1 MARINVEDHKKAIF
15 TLNGIPPFEEEMTF
29 YYDESGN
36 CRKFSLTDAGFNN
49 TDALKG
55 DFVLAGVAHEGRS
68 FDIDVPSLYAA
79 LDYKEG
85 QKELKFKHLFHN
97 SKDFQSFIGSKR
109 ATGFL
114 EWLIRSGLYIH
125 YSALNNLY
133 YSLVDIVDSLWE
145 THPQWLM
152 YMWDIKGALYDFV
165 IEHQDEVIDI
175 FIRHTY
181 PNVKDVSTFCN
192 EICSLIWGYNDDSE
206 YDPGFFLELLRQM
219 LKTAGKLDKLI
230 FVQDNE
236 PFMLIQE
243 YYIFYTERCEI
254 FSKSHHIF
262 DEELTVQKQM
272 SNLELYENDIHLS
285 NWQFV
290 KSHENIYVQVS
301 DLIAGLLR
309 KLFLFLD
316 ENPLTDIISIAM
328 KLKDAQ
334 VKNFTLLWMLIRKS
348 DEKSPLFIK
357 NTNSQKNVQERMLK
371 LQLLGVSNKESLE
384 SVGTI
389 LYLTQPL
396 FFFPLFQFLWLQRAN
411 TGFGLAEGA
420 AEFLAGTIIVGGLA
434 ILVHSQPGRAGRYWR
449 PASCHLTWCRFFMS
463 AVASK

>member
-1 MARINVEDHKKAIF
+1 M
-15 TLNGIPPFEEEMTF
+15 
-29 YYDESGN
+29 
-36 CRKFSLTDAGFNN
+36 
-49 TDALKG
+49 
-55 DFVLAGVAHEGRS
+55 
-68 FDIDVPSLYAA
+68 
-79 LDYKEG
+79 
-85 QKELKFKHLFHN
+85 
-97 SKDFQSFIGSKR
+97 
-109 ATGFL
+109 
-114 EWLIRSGLYIH
+114 
-125 YSALNNLY
+125 
-133 YSLVDIVDSLWE
+133 
-145 THPQWLM
+145 
-152 YMWDIKGALYDFV
+152 

-371 LQLLGVSNKESLE
+371 LQLLGVSNKESL
-384 SVGTI
+384 
-389 LYLTQPL
+389 
-396 FFFPLFQFLWLQRAN
+396 
-411 TGFGLAEGA
+411 
-420 AEFLAGTIIVGGLA
+420 
-434 ILVHSQPGRAGRYWR
+434 
-449 PASCHLTWCRFFMS
+449 
-463 AVASK
+463 

>member
-1 MARINVEDHKKAIF
+1 MARINVEDQKKAIF
-15 TLNGIPPFEEEMTF
+15 DLNGIPPFEEVMTF

-36 CRKFSLTDAGFNN
+36 CRKFSLTDTGFNN
-49 TDALKG
+49 IDALKG
-55 DFVLAGVAHEGRS
+55 DFVLAGVTHEGRS
-68 FDIDVPSLYAA
+68 FDIDVPSLYSV

-97 SKDFQSFIGSKR
+97 SKDFLSFIDSKR

-114 EWLIRSGLYIH
+114 EWLQKSGLYIH

-133 YSLVDIVDSLWE
+133 YSLVDIVDSLWG
-145 THPQWLM
+145 THPQCIM
-152 YMWDIKGALYDFV
+152 YMWEIKGALYDFV
-165 IEHQDEVIDI
+165 IEHQDEIIDI

-181 PNVKDVSTFCN
+181 PDVKDASAFCN
-192 EICSLIWGYNDDSE
+192 ELCYLIWEYNDDNE

-262 DEELTVQKQM
+262 DEELTVQKQI
-272 SNLELYENDIHLS
+272 SDLELYEDGVQLN

-290 KSHENIYVQVS
+290 KSHENIYVQIS

-309 KLFLFLD
+309 KLFMFLD
-316 ENPLTDIISIAM
+316 KHSLTDIVSIAM
-328 KLKDAQ
+328 KLNDTQ
-334 VKNFTLLWMLIRKS
+334 IKNFTILWMLISKS

-357 NTNSQKNVQERMLK
+357 NANSQKNVQERMLK
-371 LQLLGVSNKESLE
+371 LQLLGVSNNKLKKEVPNNEL
-384 SVGTI
+384 
-389 LYLTQPL
+389 
-396 FFFPLFQFLWLQRAN
+396 
-411 TGFGLAEGA
+411 
-420 AEFLAGTIIVGGLA
+420 
-434 ILVHSQPGRAGRYWR
+434 
-449 PASCHLTWCRFFMS
+449 
-463 AVASK
+463 

>member
-1 MARINVEDHKKAIF
+1 MTKINVEDQKKVVF
-15 TLNGIPPFEEEMTF
+15 DLSGIPPFEEEMTF

-36 CRKFSLTDAGFNN
+36 CRKFSLTDTGFNN
-49 TDALKG
+49 IDALKG
-55 DFVLAGVAHEGRS
+55 DFVLAGVTHEGRS
-68 FDIDVPSLYAA
+68 FDIDVPSLYSV

-97 SKDFQSFIGSKR
+97 SKDFLSFMGSKR

-114 EWLIRSGLYIH
+114 EWLSKSGLYIH

-145 THPQWLM
+145 THPQCIM
-152 YMWDIKGALYDFV
+152 YMWEIKGALYDFV
-165 IEHQDEVIDI
+165 IDHQDEVVDI

-181 PNVKDVSTFCN
+181 PDVKDASAFCN
-192 EICSLIWGYNDDSE
+192 ELCYLIWEYNDDNE

-219 LKTAGKLDKLI
+219 LKTAGKLDELI

-262 DEELTVQKQM
+262 DEELTVQKQI
-272 SNLELYENDIHLS
+272 SDLELYEDGVQLN

-309 KLFLFLD
+309 KLFMFLD
-316 ENPLTDIISIAM
+316 EHSLTDIVSIAM
-328 KLKDAQ
+328 KLNDTQ
-334 VKNFTLLWMLIRKS
+334 IKNFTILSMLISKS

-357 NTNSQKNVQERMLK
+357 NANSPKNVQERMTK
-371 LQLLGVSNKESLE
+371 LQFLGIANNNLKKEVPNNEL
-384 SVGTI
+384 
-389 LYLTQPL
+389 
-396 FFFPLFQFLWLQRAN
+396 
-411 TGFGLAEGA
+411 
-420 AEFLAGTIIVGGLA
+420 
-434 ILVHSQPGRAGRYWR
+434 
-449 PASCHLTWCRFFMS
+449 
-463 AVASK
+463 

>member
-1 MARINVEDHKKAIF
+1 MVGINVEDQKKAILD
-15 TLNGIPPFEEEMTF
+15 LNGIPPFEEEMTF

-36 CRKFSLTDAGFNN
+36 CRKFSLTEKGFNN
-49 TDALKG
+49 IDALKG

-114 EWLIRSGLYIH
+114 EWLSKSGLYIH

-133 YSLVDIVDSLWE
+133 YSLVDIVDSLWK
-145 THPQWLM
+145 THPQCIM

-165 IEHQDEVIDI
+165 IEHKDEVIDI

-181 PNVKDVSTFCN
+181 PDVKDASVFCD
-192 EICSLIWGYNDDSE
+192 ELCYLIWEYNDDSK
-206 YDPGFFLELLRQM
+206 YNPGFFLELLSQM
-219 LKTAGKLDKLI
+219 LKTAGKLGELI

-243 YYIFYTERCEI
+243 YYLFYTERCEI
-254 FSKSHHIF
+254 FSKSNHIF
-262 DEELTVQKQM
+262 DEEPTVQKQM
-272 SNLELYENDIHLS
+272 SNLELYENGIQLN
-285 NWQFV
+285 NWRFV

-309 KLFLFLD
+309 KMFMFLD
-316 ENPLTDIISIAM
+316 ENSLNDIVSIST
-328 KLKDAQ
+328 KLNDTQ
-334 VKNFTLLWMLIRKS
+334 IKNFTLLWVLISKS

-357 NTNSQKNVQERMLK
+357 NVNSQKNAQERMLK
-371 LQLLGVSNKESLE
+371 LQFLGVSNNKLE
-384 SVGTI
+384 
-389 LYLTQPL
+389 
-396 FFFPLFQFLWLQRAN
+396 
-411 TGFGLAEGA
+411 
-420 AEFLAGTIIVGGLA
+420 
-434 ILVHSQPGRAGRYWR
+434 
-449 PASCHLTWCRFFMS
+449 
-463 AVASK
+463 

>member
-1 MARINVEDHKKAIF
+1 MTKINVEDQKKVVF
-15 TLNGIPPFEEEMTF
+15 DLSGIPPFEEEMTF

-36 CRKFSLTDAGFNN
+36 CRKFSLTDTGFNN
-49 TDALKG
+49 IDALKG
-55 DFVLAGVAHEGRS
+55 DFVLAGVAHEGKS
-68 FDIDVPSLYAA
+68 YDIDVPSLYSA

-85 QKELKFKHLFHN
+85 QKELKFKHLYHN
-97 SKDFQSFIGSKR
+97 SKDFISFIGSNR

-114 EWLIRSGLYIH
+114 KWLSRSGLYIH

-145 THPQWLM
+145 THPQCIM
-152 YMWDIKGALYDFV
+152 YMWKIKGALYDFV
-165 IEHQDEVIDI
+165 IDHQDEVVDI

-181 PNVKDVSTFCN
+181 PDVKDASAFCN
-192 EICSLIWGYNDDSE
+192 ELCYLIWEYNDDNE

-219 LKTAGKLDKLI
+219 LKTAGKLDELI

-262 DEELTVQKQM
+262 DEELTVQKQI
-272 SNLELYENDIHLS
+272 SDLELYEDGVQLN

-309 KLFLFLD
+309 KLFMFLD
-316 ENPLTDIISIAM
+316 EHSLKDIVSIAM
-328 KLKDAQ
+328 ELNDTQ
-334 VKNFTLLWMLIRKS
+334 IKNFTILWMLISKS

-357 NTNSQKNVQERMLK
+357 NANSPKNVQERMTK
-371 LQLLGVSNKESLE
+371 LQFLGIANNNLKKEVPNNEL
-384 SVGTI
+384 
-389 LYLTQPL
+389 
-396 FFFPLFQFLWLQRAN
+396 
-411 TGFGLAEGA
+411 
-420 AEFLAGTIIVGGLA
+420 
-434 ILVHSQPGRAGRYWR
+434 
-449 PASCHLTWCRFFMS
+449 
-463 AVASK
+463 

>member
-1 MARINVEDHKKAIF
+1 MSKINVEDQKKAVF
-15 TLNGIPPFEEEMTF
+15 DLNGIPPFEEVMTF

-36 CRKFSLTDAGFNN
+36 CRKFSLADTGFNN
-49 TDALKG
+49 IDALKG
-55 DFVLAGVAHEGRS
+55 DFILAGIAHDGKS
-68 FDIDVPSLYAA
+68 YDIDVSTLYAA

-85 QKELKFKHLFHN
+85 QKELKFKHLYHN
-97 SKDFQSFIGSKR
+97 SKDFISFIGSKR

-114 EWLIRSGLYIH
+114 EWLNKSGLYIH

-145 THPQWLM
+145 THPQCIM
-152 YMWDIKGALYDFV
+152 YMWEIKGALYDFV
-165 IEHQDEVIDI
+165 IEHQDEVIDV
-175 FIRHTY
+175 FIKHTY
-181 PNVKDVSTFCN
+181 PDVKDVSAFCN
-192 EICSLIWGYNDDSE
+192 ELCSLIWEYNDDSE
-206 YDPGFFLELLRQM
+206 YDSGFFLELLRQM
-219 LKTAGKLDKLI
+219 LKTAGKLDELI

-272 SNLELYENDIHLS
+272 FDLELYENGIQLN

-309 KLFLFLD
+309 KLFMFLD
-316 ENPLTDIISIAM
+316 ENSLTDIVAIAM
-328 KLKDAQ
+328 RLNDAQ
-334 VKNFTLLWMLIRKS
+334 VKNFTSLWMLISKS

-357 NTNSQKNVQERMLK
+357 NANSQKNVQERMLK
-371 LQLLGVSNKESLE
+371 LQLLGVSNNRLKKEVPHNEL
-384 SVGTI
+384 
-389 LYLTQPL
+389 
-396 FFFPLFQFLWLQRAN
+396 
-411 TGFGLAEGA
+411 
-420 AEFLAGTIIVGGLA
+420 
-434 ILVHSQPGRAGRYWR
+434 
-449 PASCHLTWCRFFMS
+449 
-463 AVASK
+463 

>member
-152 YMWDIKGALYDFV
+152 YMWDIKGASSFCGYKGQTLVLDWRKGQRNFWRVRLLSVVLPSLCIASPAAQAGIGVRHHV
-165 IEHQDEVIDI
+165 I
-175 FIRHTY
+175 
-181 PNVKDVSTFCN
+181 
-192 EICSLIWGYNDDSE
+192 
-206 YDPGFFLELLRQM
+206 
-219 LKTAGKLDKLI
+219 
-230 FVQDNE
+230 
-236 PFMLIQE
+236 
-243 YYIFYTERCEI
+243 
-254 FSKSHHIF
+254 
-262 DEELTVQKQM
+262 
-272 SNLELYENDIHLS
+272 
-285 NWQFV
+285 
-290 KSHENIYVQVS
+290 
-301 DLIAGLLR
+301 
-309 KLFLFLD
+309 
-316 ENPLTDIISIAM
+316 
-328 KLKDAQ
+328 
-334 VKNFTLLWMLIRKS
+334 
-348 DEKSPLFIK
+348 
-357 NTNSQKNVQERMLK
+357 
-371 LQLLGVSNKESLE
+371 
-384 SVGTI
+384 
-389 LYLTQPL
+389 
-396 FFFPLFQFLWLQRAN
+396 
-411 TGFGLAEGA
+411 
-420 AEFLAGTIIVGGLA
+420 
-434 ILVHSQPGRAGRYWR
+434 
-449 PASCHLTWCRFFMS
+449 
-463 AVASK
+463 

>member
-1 MARINVEDHKKAIF
+1 MVRINVEDQKKAILD
-15 TLNGIPPFEEEMTF
+15 LNGIPPFEEEMTF

-36 CRKFSLTDAGFNN
+36 CRKFSLTETGFNN
-49 TDALKG
+49 IDALKG

-97 SKDFQSFIGSKR
+97 SKDFQSFMGSKR

-114 EWLIRSGLYIH
+114 EWLSKSGLYIH

-133 YSLVDIVDSLWE
+133 YSLVDIVDSLWK
-145 THPQWLM
+145 THPQCIE
-152 YMWDIKGALYDFV
+152 YMWDIKSALYDFV
-165 IEHQDEVIDI
+165 IEHQDAVIDI

-181 PNVKDVSTFCN
+181 PDVKDASAFCD
-192 EICSLIWGYNDDSE
+192 ELCSLIWEYNDDSE
-206 YDPGFFLELLRQM
+206 YNPGFFLELLRQM
-219 LKTAGKLDKLI
+219 LKTAGELGELI

-243 YYIFYTERCEI
+243 YYLFYTERCEI
-254 FSKSHHIF
+254 FSKSNHIF

-272 SNLELYENDIHLS
+272 SNLELYENGIQLN

-301 DLIAGLLR
+301 DLITGLLR
-309 KLFLFLD
+309 KLFMFLD
-316 ENPLTDIISIAM
+316 DNSLSDIVSVSK
-328 KLKDAQ
+328 KLNEAQ
-334 VKNFTLLWMLIRKS
+334 VRNSTLLWMLISKS

-357 NTNSQKNVQERMLK
+357 NVNSQKNAQERMLK
-371 LQLLGVSNKESLE
+371 LQLLGVSNNKLKKEVPNNEL
-384 SVGTI
+384 
-389 LYLTQPL
+389 
-396 FFFPLFQFLWLQRAN
+396 
-411 TGFGLAEGA
+411 
-420 AEFLAGTIIVGGLA
+420 
-434 ILVHSQPGRAGRYWR
+434 
-449 PASCHLTWCRFFMS
+449 
-463 AVASK
+463 